1 MSLKKILQAKL
12 IEKGYL
18 SVNDVMQISK
28 DLGHY
33 YDTAR
38 RKMEIKDTPFAKKIF
53 NEKGHIAG
61 WALRTGCLETSN
73 QPPKPQ
79 ICDYTPRGG
88 VNEPEVVQANL
99 FNLKPLEPKKR
110 HIYDFN

>member
-12 IEKGYL
+12 LEKHYL

-38 RKMEIKDTPFAKKIF
+38 RKMETKDTPFAKKIF
-53 NEKGHIAG
+53 NAKGHIAG
-61 WALRTGCLETSN
+61 WALIETASPSPIPLKN
-73 QPPKPQ
+73 
-79 ICDYTPRGG
+79 DYTPRGG
-88 VNEPEVVQANL
+88 VQTPEPKQDNL
-99 FNLKPLEPKKR
+99 FNLAPVQQKIKPYYQYEK
-110 HIYDFN
+110 